1 MQKLQVFTTGDSIDK
16 IYFDALSEFQI
27 GPPGIDTIL
36 KQMNIGFDYQAEAL
50 MRLDS
55 LDMTDDHRRQIQQR
69 AAGSEAQY
77 ILINHGT
84 DGMVKTASWLNKL
97 GNKTIVLTG
106 ALQPAA
112 LANTDAV
119 FNIGCAIGAME
130 SLGSGVYIAM
140 DGQVF
145 TADKVVTNSAE
156 HRFEKNALMD
166 LRTAIRGAL
175 PASHP

>member
-1 MQKLQVFTTGDSIDK
+1 ML
-16 IYFDALSEFQI
+16 
-27 GPPGIDTIL
+27 
-36 KQMNIGFDYQAEAL
+36 
-50 MRLDS
+50 
-55 LDMTDDHRRQIQQR
+55 TD
-69 AAGSEAQY
+69 
-77 ILINHGT
+77 
-84 DGMVKTASWLNKL
+84 
-97 GNKTIVLTG
+97 

-112 LANTDAV
+112 FANTDAV
-119 FNIGCAIGAME
+119 FNIGYAIGAME

-145 TADKVVTNSAE
+145 TADKVVKNSAE